1 MTDLAD
7 FDQIDFL
14 KFFLNNVCTH
24 TSLTVLSIIMSGW
37 VGASKNNLASLITQS
52 TKKLKSSNF

>member
-14 KFFLNNVCTH
+14 KIFLNSNVCTH
-24 TSLTVLSIIMSGW
+24 TSLTVLSIIMTSW
-37 VGASKNNLASLITQS
+37 VGASKNN
-52 TKKLKSSNF
+52 

>member
-14 KFFLNNVCTH
+14 NFFLNNVCTH